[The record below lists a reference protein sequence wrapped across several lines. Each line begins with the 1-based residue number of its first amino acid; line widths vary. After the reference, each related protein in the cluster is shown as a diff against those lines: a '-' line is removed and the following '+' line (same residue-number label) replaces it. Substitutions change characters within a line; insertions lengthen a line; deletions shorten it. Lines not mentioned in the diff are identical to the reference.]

1 VLVTRATFTEGGT
14 LSALARSWLTCQS
27 WESVRRPLK
36 LGMPVRRMPFSASQ
50 WVCQTGSS
58 LTPVPWK
65 SSGGLGYM
73 PWAMAVSGSAGS
85 PWHISAVRLGD
96 QNWVSVTELVAAVS
110 EARRKQTLA
119 SMEKLAAG
127 VVAYRQ
133 RNGSPP
139 QANDIKALTD
149 VLHPQYMKDLVLDDG
164 WGHPIE
170 LDKSGT
176 ELRFRSAGADG
187 KSGTADDIV
196 SP

>member
-1 VLVTRATFTEGGT
+1 MNRAFQLLSLILLATLCGCGGAR
-14 LSALARSWLTCQS
+14 LSHNEIRKQIAD
-27 WESVRRPLK
+27 
-36 LGMPVRRMPFSASQ
+36 LG
-50 WVCQTGSS
+50 GSS
-58 LTPVPWK
+58 LVP
-65 SSGGLGYM
+65 SSVSIRRIISESGNRTIAETTVDL
-73 PWAMAVSGSAGS
+73 AVQLERDSAGS
-85 PWHISAVRLGD
+85 PWHIVSVRLGD
-96 QNWVSVTELVAAVS
+96 QNWISVNELVAAVS

-164 WGHPIE
+164 WGHPFE

-196 SP
+196 STP